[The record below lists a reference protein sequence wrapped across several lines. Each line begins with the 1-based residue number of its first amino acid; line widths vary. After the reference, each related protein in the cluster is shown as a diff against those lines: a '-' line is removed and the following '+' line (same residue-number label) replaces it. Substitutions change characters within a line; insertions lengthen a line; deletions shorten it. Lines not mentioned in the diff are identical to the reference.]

1 MLRRSGIVHSTYETA
16 CVGRPVEGMEDV
28 TAGHEVDEVLAFTCI
43 GYCGKFRC
51 TAVVAD
57 VVVEDAHC
65 GD

>member
-1 MLRRSGIVHSTYETA
+1 
-16 CVGRPVEGMEDV
+16 MEDV

-43 GYCGKFRC
+43 GYCGKFWC